1 MLHLACDVAC
11 HLIEGTGSGTILFIK
26 VNLCS
31 YVIFTWRKN
40 HLGTKTRDKIFFFR
54 DCVTLGPSG
63 CWPCGDVTLG
73 PSGCWL
79 IPTTFTPP
87 KCGFTP
93 PNGYNFYS
101 SVRTCATIHIHFRVF
116 SGHYSVIGV
125 FSGPFSVIG
134 TTGAFYCQVESRH
147 GTPESRLGLYVLFT
161 SKCFP
166 AKKEKTR
173 TQDGLR
179 LPRRDGDHGIGGCWS
194 PASRPGFMWLMIMTW
209 PHNMRKTRLA
219 C

>member
-1 MLHLACDVAC
+1 MRA
-11 HLIEGTGSGTILFIK
+11 
-26 VNLCS
+26 
-31 YVIFTWRKN
+31 R
-40 HLGTKTRDKIFFFR
+40 
-54 DCVTLGPSG
+54 
-63 CWPCGDVTLG
+63 
-73 PSGCWL
+73 

-93 PNGYNFYS
+93 PYGYNFYS

-147 GTPESRLGLYVLFT
+147 GTPESRLGLHVLST

-166 AKKEKTR
+166 AKKRKDSDTR
-173 TQDGLR
+173 RASFTAQGWRPWNRRLLIPGFTSWIHVTDDHDVTPQYAQNSPSLLILLR
-179 LPRRDGDHGIGGCWS
+179 LVLLCCFISSALP
-194 PASRPGFMWLMIMTW
+194 
-209 PHNMRKTRLA
+209 
-219 C
+219 